1 MREVNTKEINWY
13 PLQKVNFARRKLEGA
28 NPSAIT
34 RYSQA
39 AQPRG
44 HRAHPEVFRLQVL
57 KRSPRL
63 ILRSEELKLG
73 FEKDEAFSGMQA
85 VALGAKE
92 HNVRAQLPAEG
103 LTVEKQVDCL
113 LDQATDP
120 NVLGRAWVGW
130 EPWM

>member
-1 MREVNTKEINWY
+1 M
-13 PLQKVNFARRKLEGA
+13 
-28 NPSAIT
+28 
-34 RYSQA
+34 
-39 AQPRG
+39 
-44 HRAHPEVFRLQVL
+44 
-57 KRSPRL
+57 
-63 ILRSEELKLG
+63 KLG